1 MKKRFFFLLL
11 TAMLCCAFLSSAEE
25 GASSDF
31 RQMPGYTCYPMTT
44 ESSLF
49 TSDFC
54 ADCPMEWDWEDFS
67 MIYGFP
73 TIMAAPSFEDMEHT
87 VLIAQLNSEV
97 QNTIQQD
104 QDHPFYGF
112 LMEGKSVLGGKS
124 TSFSRILEQFDLHGL
139 PAVRVE
145 MVGQG
150 FEMVWIQ
157 DPNSSVFRQSL
168 GTCWFFMYPTD
179 PENAEYTEIV
189 RGIIDS
195 FTAHFPESIGT
206 APEKDFTY
214 SVTDGEVCIL
224 SYLGEGAYVNV
235 PSKIEGCPVT
245 AMGDQAFYETSVRCV
260 SLPDTIRTLGHHTFG
275 GCTDLIYADMPQ
287 DLEVLPPATFESCFR
302 LMEPGLNDGLKKIE
316 STAFWGNQY
325 LTGLMLPES
334 LEEIEDN
341 AFTLCDHLGYIL
353 VPEAN
358 RHFKGNEDAALLL
371 SADGETLIWYSF
383 LNEDEAYQVPD
394 GVRHIH
400 SLAFHNAPLTSV
412 ILPDGLE
419 SIGFNAFSG
428 TGLTEL
434 TLPESVTSIGRMENV
449 LIGESEEP
457 TTVEYLSLGDSIRTI
472 HGVPGSAAEE
482 YAKRQN
488 LTFVPE
494 TGSSQ

>member
-1 MKKRFFFLLL
+1 
-11 TAMLCCAFLSSAEE
+11 
-25 GASSDF
+25 
-31 RQMPGYTCYPMTT
+31 
-44 ESSLF
+44 
-49 TSDFC
+49 
-54 ADCPMEWDWEDFS
+54 
-67 MIYGFP
+67 
-73 TIMAAPSFEDMEHT
+73 
-87 VLIAQLNSEV
+87 
-97 QNTIQQD
+97 
-104 QDHPFYGF
+104 
-112 LMEGKSVLGGKS
+112 
-124 TSFSRILEQFDLHGL
+124 
-139 PAVRVE
+139 
-145 MVGQG
+145 
-150 FEMVWIQ
+150 
-157 DPNSSVFRQSL
+157 
-168 GTCWFFMYPTD
+168 
-179 PENAEYTEIV
+179 
-189 RGIIDS
+189 
-195 FTAHFPESIGT
+195 
-206 APEKDFTY
+206 
-214 SVTDGEVCIL
+214 
-224 SYLGEGAYVNV
+224 
-235 PSKIEGCPVT
+235 
-245 AMGDQAFYETSVRCV
+245 
-260 SLPDTIRTLGHHTFG
+260 
-275 GCTDLIYADMPQ
+275 
-287 DLEVLPPATFESCFR
+287 
-302 LMEPGLNDGLKKIE
+302 MEPGLNDGLKKIE

-428 TGLTEL
+428 TGLAEL

-449 LIGESEEP
+449 LIGENEEP

-494 TGSSQ
+494 TGSGS

>member
-1 MKKRFFFLLL
+1 MKKSFFFLLL

-67 MIYGFP
+67 EIYGFP

-179 PENAEYTEIV
+179 PENAEYT
-189 RGIIDS
+189 
-195 FTAHFPESIGT
+195 
-206 APEKDFTY
+206 
-214 SVTDGEVCIL
+214 
-224 SYLGEGAYVNV
+224 
-235 PSKIEGCPVT
+235 
-245 AMGDQAFYETSVRCV
+245 
-260 SLPDTIRTLGHHTFG
+260 
-275 GCTDLIYADMPQ
+275 
-287 DLEVLPPATFESCFR
+287 
-302 LMEPGLNDGLKKIE
+302 
-316 STAFWGNQY
+316 
-325 LTGLMLPES
+325 
-334 LEEIEDN
+334 
-341 AFTLCDHLGYIL
+341 
-353 VPEAN
+353 
-358 RHFKGNEDAALLL
+358 
-371 SADGETLIWYSF
+371 
-383 LNEDEAYQVPD
+383 
-394 GVRHIH
+394 
-400 SLAFHNAPLTSV
+400 
-412 ILPDGLE
+412 
-419 SIGFNAFSG
+419 
-428 TGLTEL
+428 
-434 TLPESVTSIGRMENV
+434 
-449 LIGESEEP
+449 
-457 TTVEYLSLGDSIRTI
+457 
-472 HGVPGSAAEE
+472 
-482 YAKRQN
+482 
-488 LTFVPE
+488 
-494 TGSSQ
+494 